1 MIETPAIYIGLG
13 SNLGD
18 RLRFLR
24 KGLRALR
31 QLPNTRLQA
40 CSPVYVTAPVGVED
54 QPDFYNAVCGLHCS
68 LPPRELMQAL
78 LGIEQYLGRRRQG
91 PTGGPRTLDLDLLLY
106 GQMILQTDNTEVPHP
121 RLHERAFVLYP
132 LWDIAPGLEIPG
144 KGAVNELLARC
155 RDQAVK
161 RLADTLS
168 IPSSAAQ
175 V

>member
-18 RLRFLR
+18 RLRSLRNGLHALR
-24 KGLRALR
+24 K
-31 QLPNTRLQA
+31 LPNIRLQA
-40 CSPVYVTAPVGVED
+40 CSPVYVTAPIGFED

-68 LPPRELMQAL
+68 LPPMDLMQAL
-78 LGIEQYLGRRRQG
+78 LEIEQDLGRRRQG
-91 PTGGPRTLDLDLLLY
+91 PAGGPRTLDLDLLLY
-106 GQMILQTDNTEVPHP
+106 GQMTLQTDNTVVPHP

-132 LWDIAPGLEIPG
+132 LRDIAPGLEIPG

-155 RDQAVK
+155 RDQKVE

-168 IPSSAAQ
+168 IPSSVAQ
-175 V
+175 A